1 MKIKGLQDEDFV
13 NYRQPSMVIITSYC
27 TFKCDKEIGGGCC
40 QNSPL
45 ADSPIVDMPNE
56 KIIQRY
62 LGNKITKSIVFGGL
76 EPFEQFDE
84 MYELIREIR
93 EFNFCDDTIVIY
105 TGFYKEEIIDKIIL
119 LSQYKNIIVKYG
131 RFIPHQNKHYD
142 DILGVWLASD
152 NQYAERIS

>member
-27 TFKCDKEIGGGCC
+27 TFKCDKETGGNYC
-40 QNSPL
+40 QNSSL
-45 ADSPIVDMPNE
+45 ADSLIVDMPNE

-93 EFNFCDDTIVIY
+93 ESNFCDDTIVIY
-105 TGFYKEEIIDKIIL
+105 TGFNKDEIADKIL
-119 LSQYKNIIVKYG
+119 SLSQYKNIIVKFG